1 MIHAARAVIDL
12 NALRHNLARARET
25 APQSKVMAVIKAD
38 GYGHGILRVA
48 DALRDA
54 DAFAVGRMSEALA
67 LREAGVEKSLL
78 LLEGVFDADEVAL
91 AVTHDLHC
99 VVHTFEQIEL
109 LERAV
114 VERPLT
120 VWMKVESGMGRI
132 GFSEADAAEAW
143 RRLHACEA
151 VAEPLHLCS
160 HLARAD
166 ERDAPHAAEQLARL
180 RAVAERLEPVPGQ
193 LSLANSAG
201 LFGHPETHLDR
212 VRPGISLYGV
222 SPFIDGR
229 GAEEGLRPVMTLT
242 TRLIAVQC
250 REQGEPIGYGASY
263 RCPEAM
269 PVGVA
274 AIGYGDGYPRHAVEG
289 TPVLVNGTRVPL
301 IGRVSMDMITLDLRA
316 LPDAK
321 VGDEVTLWGEGLPV
335 EEVAECAGTIAYE
348 LLCGVTRRVLMEE
361 R

>member
-12 NALRHNLARARET
+12 DALRHNLARARET
-25 APQSKVMAVIKAD
+25 APHSKVMAVIKAD

-48 DALRDA
+48 RALEAA
-54 DAFAVGRMSEALA
+54 DAFAVGRMSEALE
-67 LREAGVEKSLL
+67 LREAGVGKPLL
-78 LLEGVFDADEVAL
+78 LLEGIFDAEEVGL
-91 AVTHDLHC
+91 AAEHDLHC

-109 LERAV
+109 LECAAV
-114 VERPLT
+114 KRPLT

-132 GFSEADAAEAW
+132 GFSEADAVEAW
-143 RRLHACEA
+143 RRLHASEA
-151 VAEPLHLCS
+151 VAKPIHLCS

-166 ERDAPHAAEQLARL
+166 ERDAPHAADQFARL
-180 RAVAERLEPVPGQ
+180 RAVAERLDPAPGQ

-201 LFGHPETHLDR
+201 LFGHPKTHLDW

-222 SPFIDGR
+222 SPFIGGR
-229 GAEEGLRPVMTLT
+229 GGEEGLRPVMTLT
-242 TRLIAVQC
+242 TRLIAVQH
-250 REQGEPIGYGASY
+250 REEGEAIGYGASY

-274 AIGYGDGYPRHAVEG
+274 AIGYGDGYPRHAAEG

-301 IGRVSMDMITLDLRA
+301 IGRVSMDMITLDLRG
-316 LPDAK
+316 LPDAR
-321 VGDEVTLWGEGLPV
+321 VGDEVTLWGKELPV
-335 EEVAECAGTIAYE
+335 EEVAERAGTIAYE
-348 LLCGVTRRVLMEE
+348 LLCGVTRRVLIEE